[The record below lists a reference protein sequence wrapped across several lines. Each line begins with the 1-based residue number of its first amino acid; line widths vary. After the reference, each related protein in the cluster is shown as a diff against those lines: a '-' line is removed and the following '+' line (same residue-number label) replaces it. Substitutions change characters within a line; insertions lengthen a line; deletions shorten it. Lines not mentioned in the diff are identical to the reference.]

1 MSSSGL
7 LSSFRQLASRSIS
20 KPSSLLEILQYG
32 LLVWL
37 CLQMLYHFGG
47 FTALGTPLLG
57 CLVSFCLLSIVH
69 LLWMIFGGQRRAV
82 GWEIL
87 LPLPALVLGYGW
99 SELGPSTVEGTSQ
112 LMAWLIAYGV
122 YVILC
127 NSLHSRRLLWLVYFL
142 FMGVAVFALLG
153 AFFQYYLFPEWMVT
167 LERERPQTYLT
178 GASGFLLE
186 PANLA
191 ALLILF
197 FPSLGLILFMPR
209 FSGPVRMLSGFLLAA
224 FLLGLILSGTL
235 ATALAIL
242 LFLLLLPFFASRR
255 RKFRLRYLGYAALTG
270 LVLLPLVRFGTT
282 DLRDRFGEIARSGSD
297 PVTTASVCAGWSLA
311 ESNLLTGVGLGR
323 FSAYYDSV
331 SGQEIG
337 GRSLYSA
344 NSYAGLLSELG
355 LLGLLLVGGPILF
368 IWIRLLLL
376 WFRTPYISVS
386 KDVRSRM
393 ERMGRGHPGRD
404 SLERQHGRAP
414 TAKVLSGAL
423 LLGFAGLAIHLW
435 GADSLYLPII
445 HVFVGTFLALA
456 VCLLIR
462 RKEGMR
468 WLEMASSALPAV
480 IAGWVSM
487 GAPMLL
493 SQSIVYTTDEKL
505 EQILIDPDRIFMNPT
520 ILDSFI
526 NDYEDAL
533 DLYPEHAGA
542 SASLGRSHMGRLAA
556 EMDPPQ
562 SVAAEAVPHLENA
575 LALEPRIWQARFDL
589 ARAKLILGETAEAI
603 EQLRKVRAHAPAAVS
618 PSALLGIL
626 LKLDRNTVGEG
637 ETLIAEVQAL
647 NPEYEPLQTAL
658 RRQQMTTFASQ
669 GARQADQQFW
679 ASLFAQ
685 NPPLPERVLWAGIA
699 VSPE

>member
-7 LSSFRQLASRSIS
+7 LSSLRQLASRIIS

-37 CLQMLYHFGG
+37 CVQMLYYFGG

-57 CLVSFCLLSIVH
+57 CLVSFCLLSMVH
-69 LLWMIFGGQRRAV
+69 LLWMVFGGQRRAV

-87 LPLPALVLGYGW
+87 LPLPALFLGYGW

-127 NSLHSRRLLWLVYFL
+127 NSLHSRRLLWLIYFL
-142 FMGVAVFALLG
+142 GLGVVTFALLG
-153 AFFQYYLFPEWMVT
+153 AFFQYYMFPEWMVT
-167 LERERPQTYLT
+167 LERERPEVYLT

-197 FPSLGLILFMPR
+197 FPSLGLLLFMPR
-209 FSGPVRMLSGFLLAA
+209 FSGPVRMLSGFLFAA
-224 FLLGLILSGTL
+224 FLLGLILSGTI
-235 ATALAIL
+235 ATALAMVLFL
-242 LFLLLLPFFASRR
+242 LFLPLFASRR
-255 RKFRLRYLGYAALTG
+255 RKFRLRYWGYAVLTG
-270 LVLLPLVRFGTT
+270 LVLLPLIRFGTT

-297 PVTTASVCAGWSLA
+297 SAAMASVTAGWSLA

-323 FSAYYDSV
+323 FSAFYDSFV
-331 SGQEIG
+331 GHDTD

-344 NSYAGLLSELG
+344 NSYAGLASELG

-368 IWIRLLLL
+368 VWSRLLLL

-393 ERMGRGHPGRD
+393 ERMGRGHPGVD

-414 TAKVLSGAL
+414 TAKVLSGTL

-435 GADSLYLPII
+435 GADSLYLPLVQLFAGI
-445 HVFVGTFLALA
+445 FLALA

-462 RKEGMR
+462 RKEGKR

-480 IAGWVSM
+480 IAGWVSL

-493 SQSIVYTTDEKL
+493 SQSMVYTADEKL

-526 NDYEDAL
+526 DEYENAL
-533 DLYPEHAGA
+533 DLYPDHAGA
-542 SASLGRSHMGRLAA
+542 AASLGRSHMGRLAA
-556 EMDPPQ
+556 EMDPPKA
-562 SVAAEAVPHLENA
+562 VAAEATPHLEKA
-575 LALEPRIWQARFDL
+575 LALEPQLWQARFDL
-589 ARAKLILGETAEAI
+589 ARAKLILDEPAEAI
-603 EQLRKVRAHAPAAVS
+603 EQLRTVREHAPTAVS

-626 LKLDRNTVGEG
+626 LKLNPNTANEG
-637 ETLIAEVQAL
+637 ETMIQETQAL
-647 NPEYEPLQTAL
+647 QPDYEPLQTAL

-669 GARQADQQFW
+669 GGRQADLQFW

-685 NPPLPERVLWAGIA
+685 NPPLPERVLWAGIPA
-699 VSPE
+699 SPE